1 LLYSLESFF
10 GDGGFL
16 LFIRQLLGFSFLR
29 RAGLGLDQMPIMP
42 MFPLNTVLMPAMPLS
57 LRIFE
62 ERYLKLTGD
71 LILQENPEFGVVL
84 IDRGPEVGGGEKRL
98 GIGTLASVQDIGTLD
113 QFYGVESIGT
123 QRFRVNAWLPDDP
136 YPIADIDFIPDLV
149 WDDALTSAKDQ
160 LEVKVRN
167 LLAFASEFGDLQY
180 GADIEFSDDPI
191 QASWQLA
198 GVLPV
203 GPLDQ
208 LDLLQSP
215 STAELISSTHELVAT
230 LDEALKAML
239 NQDVAGEGNFAG
251 N

>member
-1 LLYSLESFF
+1 VDQNYCLLCSLESFF
-10 GDGGFL
+10 DDGWFL
-16 LFIRQLLGFSFLR
+16 LPIRQLLGYSFLGI
-29 RAGLGLDQMPIMP
+29 AGLGLEQMPIMP
-42 MFPLNTVLMPAMPLS
+42 MFPLSTVLMPAMPLS

-71 LILQENPEFGVVL
+71 LILQDNPEFGVVL
-84 IDRGPEVGGGEKRL
+84 IERGPEVGGGEKRL

-149 WDDALTSAKDQ
+149 WHESLFAEKLQ
-160 LEVKVRN
+160 LETKVRN
-167 LLAFASEFGDLQY
+167 LLAFASEFGDLPY
-180 GADIEFSDDPI
+180 GSDTQLSDDPMD
-191 QASWQLA
+191 ACWQLA

-208 LDLLQSP
+208 VDLLKSE
-215 STAELISSTHELVAT
+215 SAEELISKTNEIVVV

-239 NQDVAGEGNFAG
+239 GQQLD
-251 N
+251 